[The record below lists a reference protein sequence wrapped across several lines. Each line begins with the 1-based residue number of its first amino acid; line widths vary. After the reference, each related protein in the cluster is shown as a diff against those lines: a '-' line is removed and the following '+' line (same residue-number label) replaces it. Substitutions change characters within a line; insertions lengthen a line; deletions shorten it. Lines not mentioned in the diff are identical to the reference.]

1 MTTTAAYVVREDGRS
16 HGDETLI
23 DRTLNTRP

>member
-1 MTTTAAYVVREDGRS
+1 MTTTAEYVVREDGDS

-23 DRTLNTRP
+23 DCTLNTTP

>member
-1 MTTTAAYVVREDGRS
+1 MTTTAAYVVREDGGS

-23 DRTLNTRP
+23 DRTLDATP